1 MLFGNTTDGH
11 VGAAKYVS
19 LSVFF
24 CHRTLDAISTRDQA
38 KPGVNLMEE
47 IHERTFQTRFM
58 PTQRSSFNS
67 PPFLH
72 DQQFG
77 AHIFLISSLI
87 SCTGWGGGG
96 GKKNHSWGVSENP
109 QPYNIAKLRLI
120 MIVKLA
126 ARRGISPW
134 LFSNSSSF
142 HRPSLG
148 PELCSSLRLALA

>member
-1 MLFGNTTDGH
+1 MLFGSTTDGH

-24 CHRTLDAISTRDQA
+24 CRRTVDAISTRDQA
-38 KPGVNLMEE
+38 KPGINLMEE

-67 PPFLH
+67 PPILH

-87 SCTGWGGGG
+87 SCTGGVGGGG
-96 GKKNHSWGVSENP
+96 NHSSGVSENP
-109 QPYNIAKLRLI
+109 QPYNIAEAEVDYDSEIGSEAWNIPLVIFQLQLI
-120 MIVKLA
+120 SQA
-126 ARRGISPW
+126 ISG
-134 LFSNSSSF
+134 S
-142 HRPSLG
+142 
-148 PELCSSLRLALA
+148 

>member
-1 MLFGNTTDGH
+1 MLFGGSTDRH
-11 VGAAKYVS
+11 VGTAKYVS
-19 LSVFF
+19 LSVYF
-24 CHRTLDAISTRDQA
+24 CRRTMDAISTRDRA
-38 KPGVNLMEE
+38 KPGINLMEE

-58 PTQRSSFNS
+58 PIQRSSFNS

-87 SCTGWGGGG
+87 SCTGGG
-96 GKKNHSWGVSENP
+96 GKKNHSSGVSENP

-148 PELCSSLRLALA
+148 PELCSSVRSAPA